1 MGENNTTLVSL
12 FLIVIMLI
20 CSYQASAS
28 CINQERESLLR
39 LKASFIDSS
48 NRLSSWKGTDCCKWD
63 GVVCDHI
70 TNASHVVKLD
80 LRNYEYSYSSALLS
94 KGVDSSLF
102 ELKYL
107 NYLDLSANFFNYTRT
122 PIHFA
127 ELLELTYLNLS
138 VTFFN
143 GTIPRSLGNLSKL
156 VVLDFNT
163 RGYLYGSD
171 GYYYPG
177 ELIVDG
183 LEWVSSLSSLE
194 YLDLGGVFVPS
205 KSGLDLMKVFNA
217 MPPLLSLKLS
227 SCGLQNTY
235 HHIYAPLNSS
245 FLSKIQH
252 LDLSYN
258 MLDGPIPSILQNM
271 TSMKFLNLYDN
282 RYNSSIPSWLSNLK
296 NLDTLNLGLNFLS
309 SIQGGLSSMVRNNCH
324 LKNVDL
330 SFNHF
335 LNEDVFGSFENL
347 STGCQ
352 EYCLERLDLEHT
364 QLGSHKIP
372 SWLGELRNLKH
383 LNLGNN
389 SLYGPI
395 PSSFGNLSNLEELV
409 IPYNMLTGE
418 IPISFG
424 KLSNLMILDLR
435 ENNLDGVIPK
445 SFGQLTNLFGLDF
458 SKNDLKGVLS
468 EIHFVNLTRLKY
480 LFMNENG
487 LLSFEMN
494 HNWVPPFQLKI
505 FSVSSIL
512 GFGKCEF
519 PRWIGTQKEMSYLN
533 LFNTNV
539 IGPIP
544 TWLRSKNLQF
554 LDLSYNQI
562 TGALPNSIDDQMPN
576 LIALIISNAHICGSL
591 PQSLCRL
598 KNLSFLRVSN
608 NRLSGTISSCL
619 SVLDLV
625 ILDLS
630 SNNLQGVF
638 PISFQNLSNL
648 EVMNLARNQLEGE
661 PLMAMRSFKFLSVLD
676 LEGNKFCGNIP
687 KRMGRRLHNLQILNL
702 RGNMFNGTI
711 PSTLWLLP
719 RLQILILADN
729 KLVGN
734 IPPNVGNF
742 SASRGPITD
751 DDAVCNP
758 EKDPWAVCYV
768 SYITQFIK
776 SSPLNYSYLQL
787 YSMVTIDLSNN
798 NFHGH
803 IPREVVVINGLIGLN
818 LSHNDLSGT
827 IPVEIGRSVALESL
841 DLSFNQLFGSIP
853 NSMSSLNS
861 LGALNL
867 SNNNF
872 SGPIPREGHFS
883 TFNDASSYEGNPYLC
898 GEPLSIICPNEN
910 AGEGAIEINDNVHD
924 NDGHEEDKMDKM
936 WFCIIVMVGF
946 AFGFWVV
953 VGTLILKK
961 SWRHAYFRF
970 VEETK
975 ERIHV
980 AMFLN
985 MTKLKQRRRRNM
997 W

>member
-1 MGENNTTLVSL
+1 
-12 FLIVIMLI
+12 MLI

-107 NYLDLSANFFNYTRT
+107 NYLDLSANFFNYTQT

-163 RGYLYGSD
+163 QGYLYGSD

-194 YLDLGGVFVPS
+194 YLDLGGVLVPS

-309 SIQGGLSSMVRNNCH
+309 SIQGG
-324 LKNVDL
+324 
-330 SFNHF
+330 
-335 LNEDVFGSFENL
+335 
-347 STGCQ
+347 CQ

-395 PSSFGNLSNLEELV
+395 PSSFGNLSNLEELF
-409 IPYNMLTGE
+409 ISYNMLTGE

-435 ENNLDGVIPK
+435 ENNLDGAIPK

-458 SKNDLKGVLS
+458 SKNDLK
-468 EIHFVNLTRLKY
+468 
-480 LFMNENG
+480 
-487 LLSFEMN
+487 
-494 HNWVPPFQLKI
+494 
-505 FSVSSIL
+505 
-512 GFGKCEF
+512 
-519 PRWIGTQKEMSYLN
+519 
-533 LFNTNV
+533 
-539 IGPIP
+539 
-544 TWLRSKNLQF
+544 
-554 LDLSYNQI
+554 DLSYNQI

-576 LIALIISNAHICGSL
+576 LIALIISNAHISGSL

-687 KRMGRRLHNLQILNL
+687 KWMGRRLHNLQILNL

-758 EKDPWAVCYV
+758 EKDPWALCYV

-910 AGEGAIEINDNVHD
+910 AGEGAIEMNDNVHD
-924 NDGHEEDKMDKM
+924 NDGYEEDKMDKM